1 MRLKATILTIA
12 FLLVSSTGFVMA
24 KRNDFPGAVYTMT
37 NSAGGNEVLVF
48 SRSAEG
54 SLIPTGAFATNG
66 LGTGGGLGNQGGL
79 ILTPDN
85 RWLFVV
91 NAGSN
96 TISVFNVKPDDL
108 IFIGAFDSGGARPI
122 SLTVD
127 GDLLYVLNAGG
138 TVGAED
144 NITGF
149 IVEPDGMLLHLEGST
164 QPLSGPNTSPAQIEF
179 STDGNVLVVTEKST
193 SMIDTYVVDDDG
205 LAGPPNVFDSA
216 GTVPFGFSFGKRNRL
231 YVSEAGTN
239 SASSY
244 QVYPDGSLEVISAAV
259 LTGQAGVCWLVV
271 TKNGRYAYTTN
282 AGTGNISL
290 FNIGRDG
297 TILYDDVNADA
308 IGGVI
313 DEALSNNSRY
323 LYALS
328 SGAQKIFGFQVGS
341 DGQLTYVQDIDLPV
355 GVSGANGLAAH

>member
-1 MRLKATILTIA
+1 MRLKAIILALA
-12 FLLVSSTGFVMA
+12 FLFFISTGLVMA
-24 KRNDFPGAVYTMT
+24 ERQDLPGAVYTMT
-37 NSAGGNEVLVF
+37 NSDQGNEVLVF
-48 SRSAEG
+48 SRSADG
-54 SLIPTGAFATNG
+54 SLTPAGAFATNG

-85 RWLFVV
+85 QWLFVV
-91 NAGSN
+91 NAGSD

-108 IFIGAFDSGGARPI
+108 VFIGAFDSEGSRPI

-138 TVGAED
+138 AVNAVD

-149 IVEPDGMLLHLEGST
+149 IIEPDGVLEPLTGST
-164 QPLSGPNTSPAQIEF
+164 QPLSAADTSPAQIEF
-179 STDGNVLVVTEKST
+179 STDGNVLVVTEKGT
-193 SMIDTYVVDDDG
+193 SIIDTYVVDDDG
-205 LAGPPNVFDSA
+205 LAGPPNVFGSA

-259 LTGQAGVCWLVV
+259 PTDQAGVCWLVI

-282 AGTGNISL
+282 AGTGTISG
-290 FNIGRDG
+290 FNIDRDG
-297 TILYDDVNADA
+297 TISLLDEDGITAEA

-313 DEALSNNSRY
+313 DEAFSNNSRY

-328 SGAQKIFGFQVGS
+328 SGATTIFGFQVGS
-341 DGQLTYVQDIDLPV
+341 DGGLSLVEEIDIQT
-355 GVSGANGLAAH
+355 GANGLAAH

>member
-1 MRLKATILTIA
+1 MRLKATILTIV
-12 FLLVSSTGFVMA
+12 FLFFASAGLVMA
-24 KRNDFPGAVYTMT
+24 KRQDSPGAVYTAT
-37 NSAGGNEVLVF
+37 NSSPNNKVIVY
-48 SRSAEG
+48 SRSADGLLSYAGE
-54 SLIPTGAFATNG
+54 FDTNG
-66 LGTGGGLGNQGGL
+66 SGTGTGLGNQGGVL
-79 ILTPDN
+79 LTSDN
-85 RWLFVV
+85 QWLFVV

-96 TISVFNVKPDDL
+96 TISVFKVKPNSL
-108 IFIGAFDSGGARPI
+108 EYVHSYYSGGKRPV
-122 SLTVD
+122 SLTID

-138 TVGAED
+138 AASDVD

-149 IVEPDGMLLHLEGST
+149 MIESDGVLEALAGST
-164 QPLSGPNTSPAQIEF
+164 QPLSDDSTSPAQIGF
-179 STDGNVLVVTEKST
+179 STDGNVLVVTEKGT
-193 SMIDTYVVDDDG
+193 SNIDTYVVDNDG
-205 LAGPPNVFDSA
+205 LAGPPNSFLSA
-216 GTVPFGFSFGKRNRL
+216 GTTPFGFSFSKRNRL
-231 YVSEAGTN
+231 YVSEAGTS

-244 QVYPDGSLEVISAAV
+244 QVYPDGALEVISAAV
-259 LTGQAGVCWLVV
+259 PNGQAGVCWLVV
-271 TKNGRYAYTTN
+271 PKNGRYAYTTN
-282 AGTGNISL
+282 AVTGNISL

-355 GVSGANGLAAH
+355 DVTSANGLAAH